1 MGIKKLNSF
10 LRDNCE
16 NSIKC
21 IPLADLSG
29 KKIAVDISIYIYKFL
44 AENALIENMYLMMA
58 IFRYYNIIPI
68 FIFDGKPPAEK
79 KELLQK
85 RREDKRE
92 AEKEYNILKSK
103 LEKLK
108 EDFNEEDEDDEEEE
122 DQEII
127 KKMDLLKKKFIYVTR
142 EQTAKIKELIMGYGM
157 TYYDADGEAD
167 ELCALLVNK
176 KKVWGCLSEDTDM
189 FVYGCKR
196 VLRYISLMKHNVV
209 LYDTTSI
216 LEELGITIKEFREI
230 CVLSGTDYNNDTN
243 DNNDRNDN
251 NRNNVN
257 NSFKLFRKY
266 HKTNKSHD
274 FYGWLSENTD
284 FTHDYETLNKVYN
297 MFDLS
302 ENNNTY
308 NIKTI
313 EKIKIINSQ
322 INMGVVKPILEEDGF
337 MFITRR

>member
-1 MGIKKLNSF
+1 
-10 LRDNCE
+10 
-16 NSIKC
+16 
-21 IPLADLSG
+21 
-29 KKIAVDISIYIYKFL
+29 
-44 AENALIENMYLMMA
+44 
-58 IFRYYNIIPI
+58 
-68 FIFDGKPPAEK
+68 
-79 KELLQK
+79 
-85 RREDKRE
+85 
-92 AEKEYNILKSK
+92 
-103 LEKLK
+103 
-108 EDFNEEDEDDEEEE
+108 
-122 DQEII
+122 
-127 KKMDLLKKKFIYVTR
+127 
-142 EQTAKIKELIMGYGM
+142 
-157 TYYDADGEAD
+157 
-167 ELCALLVNK
+167 
-176 KKVWGCLSEDTDM
+176 
-189 FVYGCKR
+189 
-196 VLRYISLMKHNVV
+196 MKHNVV

-243 DNNDRNDN
+243 DNNDRNDKN